1 MIFANL
7 QIALWV
13 EELEKVGEQKNR
25 FKARLEAAS
34 VRKANQSP

>member
-13 EELEKVGEQKNR
+13 KELEKVGEQKSR
-25 FKARLEAAS
+25 FKPGLEAAT
-34 VRKANQSP
+34 VRKTDRSL